1 MNRLIHVGFGNIV
14 NTDKI
19 IAIVSPESA
28 PIKRLV
34 QKAKETGLAIDA
46 TQGRRTKSVLVMEN
60 SQIVLSALL
69 PETIAGRAQALW
81 PEDEKR
87 TVKKMQNKGILMV
100 ISGFSGAGK
109 GTLVKKLLS
118 EYDNYALSISMT
130 TRGPREG
137 EQDGREYFFRTRE
150 QFEENIAKNGFI
162 EYAQYCGNYYGTPK
176 AYVEEQMQAGKDVI
190 LEIEIQGAM
199 KIKEQFPESLLL
211 FVTPPSAEELQKRLV
226 GRGTETADVIA
237 QRLARAYEESEGMD
251 AYDYIVVNDD
261 LDECAAAVQKYVEAA
276 KNVPSRRVEFIT
288 EIREELKGFAKGAK

>member
-69 PETIAGRAQALW
+69 PETIAGRAHRCGRKMK
-81 PEDEKR
+81 KR